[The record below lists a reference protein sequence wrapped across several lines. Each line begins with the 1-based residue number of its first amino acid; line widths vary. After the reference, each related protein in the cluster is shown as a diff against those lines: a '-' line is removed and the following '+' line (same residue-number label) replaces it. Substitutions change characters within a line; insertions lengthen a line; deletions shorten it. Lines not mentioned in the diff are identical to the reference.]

1 MRNGKQSIMNSEFEL
16 IPELDQLFFRNTGG
30 RNNRPQN
37 EIQYEVIESDER
49 MPVPESKWAPFRYI
63 CYISAR
69 LTSNPRASSIGTGF
83 FIGPKTILTA
93 AHNLWD
99 EFIKPN
105 GAIVPFGNVEII
117 PARNGNT
124 KPFGSVRASG
134 IKLPYSDFKN
144 SDRGGYKDYAIIH
157 IGESKGL
164 ETGYFG
170 RGVWTEDPIGSTNL
184 RSPFSFPCP
193 IECQTL
199 DVAGYPSDLSSG
211 IKMYKSTDVA
221 LGLAQGGK
229 FLMIR
234 NDTYKSMSGCPV
246 WMRRDPKDGGRT
258 VVGLLLGPGTKD
270 SKGRY
275 IFNVARYID
284 DEVRKF
290 IKDNYK

>member
-1 MRNGKQSIMNSEFEL
+1 MNSEYEL
-16 IPELDQLFFRNTGG
+16 IPELEQVLYKNTGAS
-30 RNNRPQN
+30 NYRPQN

-49 MPVPESKWAPFRYI
+49 MPVPESKLAPFRYI

-99 EFIKPN
+99 EFVNPN
-105 GAIVPFGNVEII
+105 GALVPFRNVEII
-117 PARNGNT
+117 PARNENT
-124 KPFGSVRASG
+124 KPFGSVIASA

-157 IGESKGL
+157 IEGSKGL

-170 RGVWTEDPIGSTNL
+170 RGVWAQDPIGSTNL
-184 RSPFSFPCP
+184 RSPIRFPGP
-193 IECQTL
+193 IECQSI
-199 DVAGYPSDLSSG
+199 DVAGYPSDLSNG

-221 LGLAQGGK
+221 LGLAGK

-234 NDTYKSMSGCPV
+234 NDTFKSMSGCPV
-246 WMRRDPKDGGRT
+246 WMTRDKKDGGRT

-270 SKGRY
+270 CKGRY
-275 IFNVARYID
+275 VFNVARYID

-290 IKDNYK
+290 ITNNYK